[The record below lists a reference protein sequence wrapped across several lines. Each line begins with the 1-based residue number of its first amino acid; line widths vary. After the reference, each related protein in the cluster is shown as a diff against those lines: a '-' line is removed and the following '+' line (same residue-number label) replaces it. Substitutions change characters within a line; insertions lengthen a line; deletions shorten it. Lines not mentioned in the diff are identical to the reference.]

1 MTMNTLDAYYTRYLA
16 INREIEGLFA
26 SEIFDQKTKTAIY
39 DAINYRHN
47 IEQCMLAE
55 LKASADNRI
64 SSEFKPS
71 TPTSK

>member
-1 MTMNTLDAYYTRYLA
+1 MSTLEAYYTRYLA

-26 SEIFDQKTKTAIY
+26 SEVFDLKTKSAIY

-55 LKASADNRI
+55 LKASTENRI

-71 TPTSK
+71 TTTSK

>member
-1 MTMNTLDAYYTRYLA
+1 MTTLEAYYTRYLA

-26 SEIFDQKTKTAIY
+26 SEVFDQKTKMAVY

-55 LKASADNRI
+55 LKASAESKN
-64 SSEFKPS
+64 SSEFKSS
-71 TPTSK
+71 TPNTK